1 MVYRVAG
8 TIVAIFALALTAG
21 LAWFVYQ
28 TPGAVFSEEPERR
41 VPAIATSG
49 TPVSVT
55 VSQGESANAIATTLQ
70 DKGVIRSRR
79 LFEVLVGL
87 TGVQNSLEAGDYEFD
102 PGTPAI
108 EVVHRI
114 AQGRTA
120 SRALVV
126 PEGRRI
132 EEVAAIVDQAGLGA
146 DAGFGRQQAFLDS
159 LSSANAGFY
168 TEPFLKQV
176 GTTGF
181 EGYLFPARYEFSR
194 NATAGQ
200 VIDRMLRAFQ
210 TNVADKVQLEGQDLT
225 LAQVVTLAS
234 IVEREAATASERPI
248 IASVFLNR
256 LKAGIPLQAD
266 PTVQFAIAS
275 RDNASVA
282 KYGWWKKELTL
293 DDLKFDSPYNTY
305 TNPGLPPGPI
315 SNPGL
320 DSIQAVVRP
329 AQTNFLFFV
338 AKNDGTHVFAETLEE
353 HQRNV
358 DKYQQ

>member
-1 MVYRVAG
+1 MYRVVG

-28 TPGAVFSEEPERR
+28 TPGAVFSEESERR
-41 VPAIATSG
+41 IPPIATSG

-55 VSQGESANAIATTLQ
+55 VSQGESAKAIGTTLQ
-70 DKGVIRSRR
+70 EKGVIRSRR

-87 TGVQNSLEAGDYEFD
+87 TGVQDSLEAGDYEFD
-102 PGTPAI
+102 PGTPSI

-120 SRALVV
+120 SRSLIV
-126 PEGRRI
+126 PEGRRT
-132 EEVAAIVDQAGLGA
+132 EEVAEIVEKAGLA
-146 DAGFGRQQAFLDS
+146 DRQSFLDS
-159 LSSANAGFY
+159 LASSALY
-168 TEPFLKQV
+168 TEPFLKQT
-176 GTTGF
+176 GGGGF

-200 VIDRMLRAFQ
+200 VIDAMLQAFQ
-210 TNVADKVQLEGQDLT
+210 TNVADQVQLEGQDLT

-275 RDNASVA
+275 TDNASVA

-305 TNPGLPPGPI
+305 TNAGLPRGPI

-338 AKNDGTHVFAETLEE
+338 AKNDGTHVFAETLDE
-353 HQRNV
+353 HLRNV
-358 DKYQQ
+358 AKYQQ